1 MATELLACM
10 ADKAA
15 APMVTSE
22 AAMALRGLG
31 RNYPSALTRQWPQ
44 LLAAARTLGLGVRM
58 DCIALM
64 DTCLA
69 CLLCVLP

>member
-15 APMVTSE
+15 AAMVTSE
-22 AAMALRGLG
+22 ATMALRGLG
-31 RNYPSALTRQWPQ
+31 RNYPFALTRQWPQ

-64 DTCLA
+64 DTCLG
-69 CLLCVLP
+69 CLLFVLP